1 MKKILRNKGFT
12 LIEMLVAMSIFVIF
26 IGVLISSYTDIVK
39 SQQEANDYRVLYS
52 DARRVFDKLTEE
64 IRGSAV
70 YYPSESS
77 TYYTNVNESLR
88 LVSLDGQREVVFEY
102 YGEEGELWYGE
113 AVGAVGNE
121 YSLIGSEDSR
131 VSVSEFNVFVS
142 PVDDPYK
149 EENVF
154 ADGVQF
160 QPKVT
165 VFATFE
171 MERRKGGDPYSVDLQ
186 TTISSRFYTESPK
199 LEIPYLFT
207 FTNE

>member
-26 IGVLISSYTDIVK
+26 IGVLIGSYTDIVK

-70 YYPSESS
+70 YYPSKSN

-102 YGEEGELWYGE
+102 DSEEGELWYGE
-113 AVGAVGNE
+113 AVKLVGEE
-121 YSLIGSEDSR
+121 YILMGGGDSR
-131 VSVSEFNVFVS
+131 ISVSGFNVFVS

-154 ADGVQF
+154 ADGIQF

-171 MERRKGGDPYSVDLQ
+171 MERRKGGSPYSVDLQ
-186 TTISSRFYTESPK
+186 TTVSSRFYTESPK
-199 LEIPYLFT
+199 LESLYEFN

>member
-1 MKKILRNKGFT
+1 MKKILKNKGFT

-70 YYPSESS
+70 YYAEG
-77 TYYTNVNESLR
+77 TDYTNVNESLK
-88 LVSLDGQREVVFEY
+88 LVSLDGQGEVVFEY
-102 YGEEGELWYGE
+102 NGEEGELWFGE
-113 AVGAVGNE
+113 AVKGIVENE
-121 YSLIGSEDSR
+121 YSLIGSGDSR
-131 VSVSEFNVFVS
+131 ISVSEFNVFVS

-154 ADGVQF
+154 ADGIQF

-171 MERRKGGDPYSVDLQ
+171 MERRKGGSPYSVDLQ

-199 LEIPYLFT
+199 LEFLYEFN

>member
-70 YYPSESS
+70 YYPSESD
-77 TYYTNVNESLR
+77 TDYINVNESLR

-102 YGEEGELWYGE
+102 DSGEGELWYGE
-113 AVGAVGNE
+113 AVKSVGEE
-121 YSLIGSEDSR
+121 YVLVGEGDNR

-154 ADGVQF
+154 ADGIQF

-171 MERRKGGDPYSVDLQ
+171 MERRKGGSPYSVDLQ
-186 TTISSRFYTESPK
+186 TTISSRFYTKSPT
-199 LEIPYLFT
+199 LEIPYGFT